1 MISIFLG
8 QANNMQI
15 KMRSNL
21 FSGLNI
27 SQLGLPSLNRKLVV
41 TALSS
46 SLLLLVSCKT
56 EQPNNPAT
64 GTNTG
69 IQIKL
74 LFGSALGDFC
84 QQASVKFNQ
93 QKPKLDNG
101 QEFYIACEIKGSG
114 DVVADVVAQSQQF
127 KAGKLAAG
135 APELPAIISVDGEI
149 YQNQLIFQ
157 TNQIFPGQNYIPA
170 IADSPLIASSPMVF
184 MTSPEVAQGLS
195 KLDAP
200 FKTFVNA
207 KVLKDLS
214 PNAGVIPFTYVHTAP
229 TRSNSGL
236 QSLVAQYAEVSGK
249 RPEQLTAA
257 DVQTYQNQVK
267 QIQSKVT
274 RYGVSTNALAKSMV
288 TNGQFWAAIGS
299 VYESSVITAN
309 SSLQA
314 GQPRYQAVYPKS
326 TFSSNM
332 RAIVPNAPWMDANK
346 KAAAQK
352 VVTYLQS
359 NEAQQILTELGL
371 RPGTPGVALGT
382 KFTADFGVDPQ
393 AKYDSYRP
401 PQPQVVEAMIKSWQ
415 EQAKK
420 PSLVVVVIDTSGSMK
435 GARIAAMQ
443 STLQAYVNSLT
454 SKDTIAMMDFNTVI
468 NPPVVIEGT
477 PEGKAKGLQYVAS
490 LKANGQTRLYDATL
504 AGRNWLQQNLRK
516 DGINAVLVLTDGAD
530 SGSSIQIAQLLAELK
545 KSGFETEQ
553 RISVFTIGYGD
564 EKEFNPKA
572 LQDIAQQNAGY
583 YTKGEPETIARL
595 LADIQVEF

>member
-1 MISIFLG
+1 MQRAIFSTLFVKLNTKLNTRAVISAFL
-8 QANNMQI
+8 
-15 KMRSNL
+15 
-21 FSGLNI
+21 
-27 SQLGLPSLNRKLVV
+27 LPSV
-41 TALSS
+41 
-46 SLLLLVSCKT
+46 LLVSSCSEVNKLT
-56 EQPNNPAT
+56 NQST

-69 IQIKL
+69 IQVKL

-84 QQASVKFNQ
+84 QQAAVKFNQ

-101 QEFYIACEIKGSG
+101 QEFYISCEIKGSG
-114 DVVADVVAQSQQF
+114 DVVADVVGQSQRF

-135 APELPAIISVDGEI
+135 APELPSIISVDGEI

-157 TNQIFPGQNYIPA
+157 IDQIFPGQNYIPA

-195 KLDAP
+195 KLNTP

-207 KVLKDLS
+207 NVLKDIS
-214 PNAGVIPFTYVHTAP
+214 PTAGAIPFTYVHTAP

-249 RPEQLTAA
+249 RPEQLTVA

-274 RYGVSTNALAKSMV
+274 RYGISTNALAKSMV

-309 SSLQA
+309 SNLQA

-332 RAIVPNAPWMDANK
+332 RAIVPNAPWLDANK

-371 RPGTPGVALGT
+371 RPGTPGVTLGA

-401 PQPQVVEAMIKSWQ
+401 PQPQVVDAMIKSWQ

-420 PSLVVVVIDTSGSMK
+420 PSLVMVVIDTSGSMK

-443 STLQAYVNSLT
+443 STLQSYVNSLT
-454 SKDTIAMMDFNTVI
+454 PKDTIAMMDFNTVI
-468 NPPVVIEGT
+468 NPPVLIEGT

-490 LKANGQTRLYDATL
+490 LKASGQTKLYDATL

-516 DGINAVLVLTDGAD
+516 DSINAVLVLTDGAD
-530 SGSSIQIAQLLAELK
+530 SGSTVKIDQLLGELK

>member
-1 MISIFLG
+1 
-8 QANNMQI
+8 MQI
-15 KMRSNL
+15 KSCSRL
-21 FSGLNI
+21 FAGLSI
-27 SQLGLPSLNRKLVV
+27 SKLGLSSLNKKHGAVLC
-41 TALSS
+41 SS
-46 SLLLLVSCKT
+46 VLLLASCGEFNKLT
-56 EQPNNPAT
+56 NQST

-84 QQASVKFNQ
+84 QQAAIKFNQ

-135 APELPAIISVDGEI
+135 APELPALISVDGEI

-157 TNQIFPGQNYIPA
+157 INQIFPGQNYIPA

-207 KVLKDLS
+207 NTLKDLS
-214 PNAGVIPFTYVHTAP
+214 PTAGVIPFTYVHTAP

-236 QSLVAQYAEVSGK
+236 QSIVAQYAEVSGK
-249 RPEQLTAA
+249 RPEQLTVA
-257 DVQTYQNQVK
+257 DVQTYQGQVK

-332 RAIVPNAPWMDANK
+332 RAIVPNAPWMDGNK

-420 PSLVVVVIDTSGSMK
+420 PSLVTVIIDTSGSMK

-454 SKDTIAMMDFNTVI
+454 PKDMIAMMDFNTVI
-468 NPPVVIEGT
+468 NAPVLIEGT

-530 SGSSIQIAQLLAELK
+530 SGSSIQIAQLLTELK

>member
-1 MISIFLG
+1 MQLKIRSHSVAFAFIS
-8 QANNMQI
+8 A
-15 KMRSNL
+15 
-21 FSGLNI
+21 
-27 SQLGLPSLNRKLVV
+27 
-41 TALSS
+41 S
-46 SLLLLVSCKT
+46 SLLFFSCSNFNKP
-56 EQPNNPAT
+56 EN
-64 GTNTG
+64 TNTG
-69 IQIKL
+69 IQVKL

-84 QQASVKFNQ
+84 QQASIKFNQ

-101 QEFYIACEIKGSG
+101 QEFYISCEVKGSG
-114 DVVADVVAQSQQF
+114 DVVADVVAQAQQF
-127 KAGKLAAG
+127 KTGKLVAG
-135 APELPAIISVDGEI
+135 APELPTVISVDGEI

-157 TNQIFPGQNYIPA
+157 INQIYPGQNYIPA
-170 IADSPLIASSPMVF
+170 IADSPLVASSPMVF

-195 KLDAP
+195 KLSTP

-207 KVLKDLS
+207 NVLKDIS
-214 PNAGVIPFTYVHTAP
+214 PTAGVVPFTYVHTAP

-249 RPEQLTAA
+249 RPEQLTVA
-257 DVQTYQNQVK
+257 DIQTYQNQIK

-299 VYESSVITAN
+299 VYESSVIAAN

-332 RAIVPNAPWMDANK
+332 RLIVPNAPWMDANK

-371 RPGTPGVALGT
+371 RPGTPGVALGS

-401 PQPQVVEAMIKSWQ
+401 PQPQVVEAMVKNWQ

-420 PSLVVVVIDTSGSMK
+420 PSLVMVVIDTSGSMK

-443 STLQAYVNSLT
+443 STLQSYVNSLT
-454 SKDTIAMMDFNTVI
+454 PKDTIAMMDFNSII
-468 NPPVVIEGT
+468 NAPVLIEGT
-477 PEGKAKGLQYVAS
+477 PEGKAKGLQYVAA
-490 LKANGQTRLYDATL
+490 LEAAGQTKLYDATL

-516 DGINAVLVLTDGAD
+516 DSINAVLVLTDGAD
-530 SGSSIQIAQLLAELK
+530 SGSNTSIDQLLGELK
-545 KSGFETEQ
+545 KSGFETDQ
-553 RISVFTIGYGD
+553 RISIFTIGYGD
-564 EKEFNPKA
+564 EKEFSPKA

>member
-1 MISIFLG
+1 MQTKTHSKILSRSIALTFVFVFSL
-8 QANNMQI
+8 
-15 KMRSNL
+15 L
-21 FSGLNI
+21 FS
-27 SQLGLPSLNRKLVV
+27 
-41 TALSS
+41 
-46 SLLLLVSCKT
+46 SCKDSN
-56 EQPNNPAT
+56 QSGNQSAN
-64 GTNTG
+64 TNTG
-69 IQIKL
+69 IKVKL

-84 QQASVKFNQ
+84 QQASGKFNQ

-101 QEFYIACEIKGSG
+101 QEFYISCEIKGSG
-114 DVVADVVAQSQQF
+114 DVVSDVLAQTQQF

-135 APELPAIISVDGEI
+135 APELPTVISVDGEI

-157 TNQIFPGQNYIPA
+157 INQIYPGQNYIPA
-170 IADSPLIASSPMVF
+170 IADSPLVASSPMVF
-184 MTSPEVAQGLS
+184 MTTQEVAQGLS
-195 KLDAP
+195 KLDTP
-200 FKTFVNA
+200 FKSFVNA
-207 KVLKDLS
+207 KFLKDIS
-214 PNAGVIPFTYVHTAP
+214 PTASVVPFTYVQTAP

-236 QSLVAQYAEVSGK
+236 QSLVTQYAEVSGK
-249 RPEQLTAA
+249 RPEQLTLA
-257 DVQTYQNQVK
+257 DIQTYQDQIK

-274 RYGVSTNALAKSMV
+274 RYGVSTNSLAKSMV

-299 VYESSVITAN
+299 VYESSVIAAN

-332 RAIVPNAPWMDANK
+332 RLIVPNAPWMDANK
-346 KAAAQK
+346 QEAARK

-371 RPGTPGVALGT
+371 RPGTPGVSLGS

-415 EQAKK
+415 EQSKK
-420 PSLVVVVIDTSGSMK
+420 PSLVTLVIDTSGSMK
-435 GARIAAMQ
+435 GARISAMQ

-454 SKDTIAMMDFNTVI
+454 PKDTIAMMDFNSVI
-468 NPPVVIEGT
+468 NPPILIEGT

-490 LKANGQTRLYDATL
+490 LKAAGATKLYDATL

-516 DGINAVLVLTDGAD
+516 DSINAVLVLTDGAD
-530 SGSSIQIAQLLAELK
+530 SGSTIGIDQLLGELK
-545 KSGFETEQ
+545 KSGFETDQ
-553 RISVFTIGYGD
+553 RITVFTIGYGD
-564 EKEFNPKA
+564 EKEFSPKA

>member
-1 MISIFLG
+1 MQLKIRSHSVTFAFIS
-8 QANNMQI
+8 A
-15 KMRSNL
+15 
-21 FSGLNI
+21 
-27 SQLGLPSLNRKLVV
+27 
-41 TALSS
+41 S
-46 SLLLLVSCKT
+46 SLLFFSCSNFNKP
-56 EQPNNPAT
+56 EN
-64 GTNTG
+64 TNTG
-69 IQIKL
+69 IQVKL

-84 QQASVKFNQ
+84 QQASIKFNQ

-101 QEFYIACEIKGSG
+101 QEFYISCEVKGSG
-114 DVVADVVAQSQQF
+114 DVVADVVAQAQQF
-127 KAGKLAAG
+127 KTGKLVAG
-135 APELPAIISVDGEI
+135 APELPTVISVDGEI

-157 TNQIFPGQNYIPA
+157 VNQIYPGQNYIPA
-170 IADSPLIASSPMVF
+170 IADSPLVASSPMVF

-195 KLDAP
+195 KLNTP

-207 KVLKDLS
+207 NVLKDIS
-214 PNAGVIPFTYVHTAP
+214 PTAGVVPFTYVHTAP

-249 RPEQLTAA
+249 RPEQLTVA
-257 DVQTYQNQVK
+257 DIQTYQNQIK

-299 VYESSVITAN
+299 VYESSVIAAN

-332 RAIVPNAPWMDANK
+332 RLIVPNAPWMDANK

-371 RPGTPGVALGT
+371 RPGTPGVALGS

-401 PQPQVVEAMIKSWQ
+401 PQPQVVEAMVKNWQ
-415 EQAKK
+415 EQAKR
-420 PSLVVVVIDTSGSMK
+420 PSLVMVVIDTSGSMK
-435 GARIAAMQ
+435 GARISAMQ
-443 STLQAYVNSLT
+443 STLQSYVNSLT
-454 SKDTIAMMDFNTVI
+454 PKDTIAMMDFNSII
-468 NPPVVIEGT
+468 NAPVLIEGT

-490 LKANGQTRLYDATL
+490 LKAAGQTKLYDATL

-516 DGINAVLVLTDGAD
+516 DSINAVLVLTDGAD
-530 SGSSIQIAQLLAELK
+530 SGSNTNIDQLLGELK
-545 KSGFETEQ
+545 KSGFETDQ
-553 RISVFTIGYGD
+553 RISIFTIGYGD
-564 EKEFNPKA
+564 EKEFSPKA

>member
-1 MISIFLG
+1 MQLKIRSHSVAFAFIS
-8 QANNMQI
+8 A
-15 KMRSNL
+15 
-21 FSGLNI
+21 
-27 SQLGLPSLNRKLVV
+27 
-41 TALSS
+41 S
-46 SLLLLVSCKT
+46 SLLFFSCSNFNKP
-56 EQPNNPAT
+56 EN
-64 GTNTG
+64 TNTG
-69 IQIKL
+69 IQVKL

-84 QQASVKFNQ
+84 QQASIKFNQ

-101 QEFYIACEIKGSG
+101 QEFYISCEVKGSG
-114 DVVADVVAQSQQF
+114 DVVADVVAQAQQF
-127 KAGKLAAG
+127 KTGKLVAG
-135 APELPAIISVDGEI
+135 APELPTVISVDGEI

-157 TNQIFPGQNYIPA
+157 VNQIYPGQNYIPA
-170 IADSPLIASSPMVF
+170 IADSPLVASSPMVF

-195 KLDAP
+195 KLNTP

-207 KVLKDLS
+207 NVLKDIS
-214 PNAGVIPFTYVHTAP
+214 PTAGVVPFTYVHTAP

-249 RPEQLTAA
+249 RPEQLTVA
-257 DVQTYQNQVK
+257 DIQTYQNQIK

-299 VYESSVITAN
+299 VYESSVIAAN

-332 RAIVPNAPWMDANK
+332 RLIVPNAPWMDVNK

-371 RPGTPGVALGT
+371 RPGTPGVALGS

-401 PQPQVVEAMIKSWQ
+401 PQPQVVEAMVKNWQ

-420 PSLVVVVIDTSGSMK
+420 PSLVMVVIDTSGSMK
-435 GARIAAMQ
+435 GARISAMQ
-443 STLQAYVNSLT
+443 STLQSYVNSLT
-454 SKDTIAMMDFNTVI
+454 PKDTIAMMDFNSII
-468 NPPVVIEGT
+468 NAPVLIEGT

-490 LKANGQTRLYDATL
+490 LKAAGQTKLYDATL

-516 DGINAVLVLTDGAD
+516 DSINAVLVLTDGAD
-530 SGSSIQIAQLLAELK
+530 SGSNTNIDQLLGELK
-545 KSGFETEQ
+545 KSGFETDQ
-553 RISVFTIGYGD
+553 RISIFTIGYGD
-564 EKEFNPKA
+564 EKEFSPKA

>member
-1 MISIFLG
+1 MGST
-8 QANNMQI
+8 
-15 KMRSNL
+15 L
-21 FSGLNI
+21 FSRLNT
-27 SQLGLPSLNRKLVV
+27 STLGVSSLNRKVIAV
-41 TALSS
+41 ALSS
-46 SLLLLVSCKT
+46 SLLLLVSCKN
-56 EQPNNPAT
+56 EQPNNPTT

-84 QQASVKFNQ
+84 QQAAVKFNQ

-135 APELPAIISVDGEI
+135 APELPAVISVDGEI
-149 YQNQLIFQ
+149 YQNQLVFQ
-157 TNQIFPGQNYIPA
+157 INQIFPGQNYIPA

-207 KVLKDLS
+207 NALKDLS
-214 PNAGVIPFTYVHTAP
+214 PTAGAIPFTYVHTAP

-249 RPEQLTAA
+249 RPEQLTVA
-257 DVQTYQNQVK
+257 DVQTYQSQVK

-309 SSLQA
+309 SNLQA

-352 VVTYLQS
+352 IVTYLQS

-401 PQPQVVEAMIKSWQ
+401 PQPQVVDAMIKSWQ

-420 PSLVVVVIDTSGSMK
+420 PSLVTVVIDTSGSMK

-454 SKDTIAMMDFNTVI
+454 PKDTIAMMDFNTVI
-468 NPPVVIEGT
+468 NAPVVIEGT

-490 LKANGQTRLYDATL
+490 LKASGQTKLYDATL

-530 SGSSIQIAQLLAELK
+530 SGSSIQIAQLLTELK

>member
-1 MISIFLG
+1 MQTTILSTLFIKLNTRAVISAFL
-8 QANNMQI
+8 
-15 KMRSNL
+15 
-21 FSGLNI
+21 
-27 SQLGLPSLNRKLVV
+27 LPSVLL
-41 TALSS
+41 LSS
-46 SLLLLVSCKT
+46 CSEFNKLTSQST
-56 EQPNNPAT
+56 D
-64 GTNTG
+64 TNTR
-69 IQIKL
+69 IQVKL

-84 QQASVKFNQ
+84 QQAAVKFNQ

-101 QEFYIACEIKGSG
+101 QEFYISCEIKGSG
-114 DVVADVVAQSQQF
+114 DVVADVVAQSQRF
-127 KAGKLAAG
+127 KAGKLAAD
-135 APELPAIISVDGEI
+135 APELPSIISVDGEI

-157 TNQIFPGQNYIPA
+157 INQIFPGQNYIPA

-195 KLDAP
+195 KLDTP
-200 FKTFVNA
+200 FKTFANA
-207 KVLKDLS
+207 NVLEDIS
-214 PNAGVIPFTYVHTAP
+214 PTAGVIPFTYVQTAP

-249 RPEQLTAA
+249 RPEQLTVA

-299 VYESSVITAN
+299 VYESSVITSN
-309 SSLQA
+309 SNLQA

-332 RAIVPNAPWMDANK
+332 RAIVPNTPWMDANK

-371 RPGTPGVALGT
+371 RPGTPGVALGA

-401 PQPQVVEAMIKSWQ
+401 PQPLVVEAMIKSWR

-420 PSLVVVVIDTSGSMK
+420 PSLVMVVIDTSGSMN
-435 GARIAAMQ
+435 GAKIAAMQ
-443 STLQAYVNSLT
+443 STLQSYVNSLT
-454 SKDTIAMMDFNTVI
+454 PKDTIAMMDFNTVI
-468 NPPVVIEGT
+468 NPPVLIKGT

-490 LKANGQTRLYDATL
+490 LEADGGTKLYDATL

-516 DGINAVLVLTDGAD
+516 DSINAVLVLTDGAD
-530 SGSSIQIAQLLAELK
+530 SGSTIEIDQLLTELK

-564 EKEFNPKA
+564 EQEFNPKA

>member
-1 MISIFLG
+1 MQLKIRSHSVAFAFIS
-8 QANNMQI
+8 A
-15 KMRSNL
+15 
-21 FSGLNI
+21 
-27 SQLGLPSLNRKLVV
+27 
-41 TALSS
+41 S
-46 SLLLLVSCKT
+46 SLLFFSCSNFNKP
-56 EQPNNPAT
+56 EN
-64 GTNTG
+64 TNTG
-69 IQIKL
+69 IQVKL

-84 QQASVKFNQ
+84 QQASIKFNQ

-101 QEFYIACEIKGSG
+101 QEFYISCEVKGSG
-114 DVVADVVAQSQQF
+114 DVVADVMAQAQQF
-127 KAGKLAAG
+127 KTGKLVAG
-135 APELPAIISVDGEI
+135 APELPTVISVDGEI

-157 TNQIFPGQNYIPA
+157 VNQIYSGQNYIPA
-170 IADSPLIASSPMVF
+170 IADSPLVASSPMVF

-195 KLDAP
+195 KLNTP

-207 KVLKDLS
+207 NVLKDIS
-214 PNAGVIPFTYVHTAP
+214 PTAGVVPFTYVHTAP

-249 RPEQLTAA
+249 RPEQLTVA
-257 DVQTYQNQVK
+257 DIQTYQNQIK

-288 TNGQFWAAIGS
+288 ANGQFWAAIGS
-299 VYESSVITAN
+299 VYESSVIAAN

-332 RAIVPNAPWMDANK
+332 RLIVPNAPWMDANK

-371 RPGTPGVALGT
+371 RPGTPGVALGS

-393 AKYDSYRP
+393 AKYDSDRP
-401 PQPQVVEAMIKSWQ
+401 PQPQVVEAMVKNWQ

-420 PSLVVVVIDTSGSMK
+420 PSLVMVVIDTSGSMK
-435 GARIAAMQ
+435 GARISAMQ
-443 STLQAYVNSLT
+443 STLQSYVNSLT
-454 SKDTIAMMDFNTVI
+454 PKDTIAMMDFNSII
-468 NPPVVIEGT
+468 NAPVLIEGT
-477 PEGKAKGLQYVAS
+477 PEGKEKGLQYVAS
-490 LKANGQTRLYDATL
+490 LKAAGQTKLYDATL
-504 AGRNWLQQNLRK
+504 AGRNWLKQNLRK
-516 DGINAVLVLTDGAD
+516 DSINAVLVLTDGAD
-530 SGSSIQIAQLLAELK
+530 SGSNTSIDQLLGELK
-545 KSGFETEQ
+545 KSGFETDQ
-553 RISVFTIGYGD
+553 RISIFTIGYGD
-564 EKEFNPKA
+564 EKEFSPKA

>member
-1 MISIFLG
+1 MQLKIRSHSVAFAFIS
-8 QANNMQI
+8 A
-15 KMRSNL
+15 
-21 FSGLNI
+21 
-27 SQLGLPSLNRKLVV
+27 
-41 TALSS
+41 S
-46 SLLLLVSCKT
+46 SLLFFSCSNFNKP
-56 EQPNNPAT
+56 EN
-64 GTNTG
+64 TNTG
-69 IQIKL
+69 IQVKL

-84 QQASVKFNQ
+84 QQASIKFNQ

-101 QEFYIACEIKGSG
+101 QEFYVSCEVKGSG
-114 DVVADVVAQSQQF
+114 DVVADVVAQAQQF
-127 KAGKLAAG
+127 KTGKLVAG
-135 APELPAIISVDGEI
+135 APELPTVISVDGEI

-157 TNQIFPGQNYIPA
+157 INQIYPGQNYIPA
-170 IADSPLIASSPMVF
+170 IADSPLVASSPMVF

-195 KLDAP
+195 KLNTP

-207 KVLKDLS
+207 NVLKDIS
-214 PNAGVIPFTYVHTAP
+214 PTAGVVPFTYVHTAP

-249 RPEQLTAA
+249 RPEQLTVA
-257 DVQTYQNQVK
+257 DIQTYQNQIK

-299 VYESSVITAN
+299 VYESSVIAAN

-332 RAIVPNAPWMDANK
+332 RLIVPNAPWMDANK

-371 RPGTPGVALGT
+371 RPGTPGVALGS

-401 PQPQVVEAMIKSWQ
+401 PQPQVVEAMVKNWQ

-420 PSLVVVVIDTSGSMK
+420 PSLVMVVIDTSGSMK

-443 STLQAYVNSLT
+443 STLQSYVNSLT
-454 SKDTIAMMDFNTVI
+454 PKDTIAMMDFNSII
-468 NPPVVIEGT
+468 NAPVLIEGT
-477 PEGKAKGLQYVAS
+477 PEGKAKGLQYVAA
-490 LKANGQTRLYDATL
+490 LEAAGQTKLYDATL

-516 DGINAVLVLTDGAD
+516 DSINAVLVLTDGAD
-530 SGSSIQIAQLLAELK
+530 SGSNTNIDQLLGELK
-545 KSGFETEQ
+545 KSGFETDQ
-553 RISVFTIGYGD
+553 RISIFTIGYGD
-564 EKEFNPKA
+564 EKEFSPKA

>member
-1 MISIFLG
+1 MQLKIRSHSVAFAFIS
-8 QANNMQI
+8 A
-15 KMRSNL
+15 
-21 FSGLNI
+21 
-27 SQLGLPSLNRKLVV
+27 
-41 TALSS
+41 S
-46 SLLLLVSCKT
+46 SLLFFSCSNFNKP
-56 EQPNNPAT
+56 EN
-64 GTNTG
+64 TNTG
-69 IQIKL
+69 IQVKL

-84 QQASVKFNQ
+84 QQASIKFNQ

-101 QEFYIACEIKGSG
+101 QEFCISCEVKGSG
-114 DVVADVVAQSQQF
+114 DVVADVVAQAQQF
-127 KAGKLAAG
+127 KTGKLVAG
-135 APELPAIISVDGEI
+135 APELPTVISVDGEI

-157 TNQIFPGQNYIPA
+157 INQIYPGQNYIPT
-170 IADSPLIASSPMVF
+170 IADSPLVASSPMVF

-195 KLDAP
+195 KLNTP

-207 KVLKDLS
+207 NVLKDIS
-214 PNAGVIPFTYVHTAP
+214 PTAGVVPFTYVHTAP

-249 RPEQLTAA
+249 RPEQLTVA
-257 DVQTYQNQVK
+257 DIQTYQNQIK

-299 VYESSVITAN
+299 VYESSVIAAN

-332 RAIVPNAPWMDANK
+332 RLIVPNAPWMDANK

-371 RPGTPGVALGT
+371 RPGTPGVALGS

-393 AKYDSYRP
+393 ARYDSYRP
-401 PQPQVVEAMIKSWQ
+401 PQPQVVEAMVKNWQ

-420 PSLVVVVIDTSGSMK
+420 PSLVMVVIDTSGSMK
-435 GARIAAMQ
+435 GARISAMQ
-443 STLQAYVNSLT
+443 STLQSYVNSLT
-454 SKDTIAMMDFNTVI
+454 PKDTIAMMDFNSII
-468 NPPVVIEGT
+468 NAPVLIEGT

-490 LKANGQTRLYDATL
+490 LKAAGQTKLYDATL

-516 DGINAVLVLTDGAD
+516 DSINAVLVLTDGAD
-530 SGSSIQIAQLLAELK
+530 SGSNTNIDQLLGELK
-545 KSGFETEQ
+545 KSGFETDQ
-553 RISVFTIGYGD
+553 RISIFTIGYGD
-564 EKEFNPKA
+564 EKEFSPKA

>member
-1 MISIFLG
+1 MQLKIRSHSVAFAFIS
-8 QANNMQI
+8 A
-15 KMRSNL
+15 
-21 FSGLNI
+21 
-27 SQLGLPSLNRKLVV
+27 
-41 TALSS
+41 S
-46 SLLLLVSCKT
+46 SLLFFSCSNFNKP
-56 EQPNNPAT
+56 EN
-64 GTNTG
+64 TNTG
-69 IQIKL
+69 IQVKL

-84 QQASVKFNQ
+84 QQASIKFNQ

-101 QEFYIACEIKGSG
+101 QEFYISCEVKGSG
-114 DVVADVVAQSQQF
+114 DVVADVMAQAQQF
-127 KAGKLAAG
+127 KTGKLVAG
-135 APELPAIISVDGEI
+135 APELPTVISVDGEI

-157 TNQIFPGQNYIPA
+157 INQIYPGQNYIPA
-170 IADSPLIASSPMVF
+170 IADSPLVASSPMVF

-195 KLDAP
+195 KLNTP

-207 KVLKDLS
+207 NVLKDIS
-214 PNAGVIPFTYVHTAP
+214 PTAGVVPFTYVHTAP

-249 RPEQLTAA
+249 RPEQLTVA
-257 DVQTYQNQVK
+257 DIQTYQNQIK

-299 VYESSVITAN
+299 VYESSVIAVN

-314 GQPRYQAVYPKS
+314 GQSRYQAVYPKS

-332 RAIVPNAPWMDANK
+332 RLIIPNAPWMDANK

-371 RPGTPGVALGT
+371 RPGTPGVALGS

-401 PQPQVVEAMIKSWQ
+401 PQPQVVEAMVKNWQ

-420 PSLVVVVIDTSGSMK
+420 PSLVMVVIDTSGSMK
-435 GARIAAMQ
+435 GARISAMQ
-443 STLQAYVNSLT
+443 STLQSYVNSLT
-454 SKDTIAMMDFNTVI
+454 PKDTIAMMDFNSII
-468 NPPVVIEGT
+468 NAPVLIEGT

-490 LKANGQTRLYDATL
+490 LKAAGQTKLYDATL

-516 DGINAVLVLTDGAD
+516 DSINAVLVLTDGAD
-530 SGSSIQIAQLLAELK
+530 SGSNTNIDQLLGELK
-545 KSGFETEQ
+545 KSGFETDQ
-553 RISVFTIGYGD
+553 RISIFTIGYGD
-564 EKEFNPKA
+564 EKEFSPKA

>member
-1 MISIFLG
+1 MQLKIRSHSVAFAFIS
-8 QANNMQI
+8 A
-15 KMRSNL
+15 
-21 FSGLNI
+21 
-27 SQLGLPSLNRKLVV
+27 
-41 TALSS
+41 S
-46 SLLLLVSCKT
+46 SLLFFSCSNFNKP
-56 EQPNNPAT
+56 EN
-64 GTNTG
+64 TNTG
-69 IQIKL
+69 IQVKL

-84 QQASVKFNQ
+84 QQASIKFNQ

-101 QEFYIACEIKGSG
+101 QEFCISCEVKGSG
-114 DVVADVVAQSQQF
+114 DVVADVVAQAQQF
-127 KAGKLAAG
+127 KTGKLVAG
-135 APELPAIISVDGEI
+135 APELPTVISVDGEI

-157 TNQIFPGQNYIPA
+157 INQIYPGQNYIPT
-170 IADSPLIASSPMVF
+170 IADSPLVASSPMVF

-195 KLDAP
+195 KLNTP

-207 KVLKDLS
+207 NVLKDIS
-214 PNAGVIPFTYVHTAP
+214 PTAGVVPFTYVHTAP

-249 RPEQLTAA
+249 RPEQFTVA
-257 DVQTYQNQVK
+257 DIQTYQNQIK

-299 VYESSVITAN
+299 VYESSVIAAN

-332 RAIVPNAPWMDANK
+332 RLIVPNAPWMDANK

-371 RPGTPGVALGT
+371 RPGTPGVALGS

-393 AKYDSYRP
+393 ARYDSYRP
-401 PQPQVVEAMIKSWQ
+401 PQPQVVEAMVKNWQ

-420 PSLVVVVIDTSGSMK
+420 PSLVMVVIDTSGSMK
-435 GARIAAMQ
+435 GARISAMQ
-443 STLQAYVNSLT
+443 STLQSYVNSLT
-454 SKDTIAMMDFNTVI
+454 PKDTIAMMDFNSII
-468 NPPVVIEGT
+468 NAPVLIEGT
-477 PEGKAKGLQYVAS
+477 PEGKAKGLQYVAL
-490 LKANGQTRLYDATL
+490 LKAAGQTKLYDATL

-516 DGINAVLVLTDGAD
+516 DSINAVLVLTDGAD
-530 SGSSIQIAQLLAELK
+530 SGSNTNIDQLLGELK
-545 KSGFETEQ
+545 KSGFETDQ
-553 RISVFTIGYGD
+553 RISIFTIGYGD
-564 EKEFNPKA
+564 EKEFSPKA

-595 LADIQVEF
+595 LADI

>member
-1 MISIFLG
+1 MQTKTHSKILSRSIALTFVFVFSL
-8 QANNMQI
+8 
-15 KMRSNL
+15 L
-21 FSGLNI
+21 FS
-27 SQLGLPSLNRKLVV
+27 
-41 TALSS
+41 
-46 SLLLLVSCKT
+46 SCKDSN
-56 EQPNNPAT
+56 QSGNQSAN
-64 GTNTG
+64 TNTG
-69 IQIKL
+69 IKVKL

-84 QQASVKFNQ
+84 QQASGKFNQ

-101 QEFYIACEIKGSG
+101 QEFYISCEIKGSG
-114 DVVADVVAQSQQF
+114 DVVSDVLAQTQQF

-135 APELPAIISVDGEI
+135 APELPTVISVDGEI

-157 TNQIFPGQNYIPA
+157 INQIYPGQNYIPA
-170 IADSPLIASSPMVF
+170 IADSPLVASSPMVF
-184 MTSPEVAQGLS
+184 MTTQEVAQGLS
-195 KLDAP
+195 KLDTP
-200 FKTFVNA
+200 FKSFVNA
-207 KVLKDLS
+207 KFLKDIS
-214 PNAGVIPFTYVHTAP
+214 PTASVVPFTYVQTAP

-236 QSLVAQYAEVSGK
+236 QSLVTQYAEVSGK
-249 RPEQLTAA
+249 RPEQLTLA
-257 DVQTYQNQVK
+257 DIQTYQDQIK

-274 RYGVSTNALAKSMV
+274 RYGVSTNSLAKSMV

-299 VYESSVITAN
+299 VYESSVIAAN

-332 RAIVPNAPWMDANK
+332 RLIVPNAPWMDANK
-346 KAAAQK
+346 QEAARK

-371 RPGTPGVALGT
+371 RPGTPGVSLGS

-415 EQAKK
+415 EQSKK
-420 PSLVVVVIDTSGSMK
+420 PSLVTLVIDTSGSMK
-435 GARIAAMQ
+435 GARISAMQ

-454 SKDTIAMMDFNTVI
+454 PKDTIAMMDFNSVI
-468 NPPVVIEGT
+468 NPPILIEGT

-490 LKANGQTRLYDATL
+490 LKAAGATKLYDATL

-516 DGINAVLVLTDGAD
+516 DSINAVLVLTDGAD
-530 SGSSIQIAQLLAELK
+530 SGSTIRIDQLLGELK
-545 KSGFETEQ
+545 KSGFETDQ
-553 RISVFTIGYGD
+553 RITVFTIGYGN
-564 EKEFNPKA
+564 EKEFSPKA
-572 LQDIAQQNAGY
+572 LRNIAEQNAGY

>member
-1 MISIFLG
+1 MQLKIRSHSVAFAFIS
-8 QANNMQI
+8 A
-15 KMRSNL
+15 
-21 FSGLNI
+21 
-27 SQLGLPSLNRKLVV
+27 
-41 TALSS
+41 S
-46 SLLLLVSCKT
+46 SLLFFSCSNFNKP
-56 EQPNNPAT
+56 EN
-64 GTNTG
+64 TNTG
-69 IQIKL
+69 IQVKL

-84 QQASVKFNQ
+84 QQASIKFNQ

-101 QEFYIACEIKGSG
+101 QEFYISCEVKGSG
-114 DVVADVVAQSQQF
+114 DVVADVVAQAQQF
-127 KAGKLAAG
+127 KTGKLVAG
-135 APELPAIISVDGEI
+135 APELPTVISVDGEI

-157 TNQIFPGQNYIPA
+157 INQIYPGQNYIPA
-170 IADSPLIASSPMVF
+170 IADSPLVASSPMVF

-195 KLDAP
+195 KLNTP

-207 KVLKDLS
+207 NVLKDIS
-214 PNAGVIPFTYVHTAP
+214 PTAGVVPFTYVHTAP

-249 RPEQLTAA
+249 RPEQLTVA
-257 DVQTYQNQVK
+257 DIQTYQNQIK

-299 VYESSVITAN
+299 VYESSVIAAN

-314 GQPRYQAVYPKS
+314 GQSRYQAVYPKS

-332 RAIVPNAPWMDANK
+332 RLIVPNAPWMDANK

-359 NEAQQILTELGL
+359 NECQQILTELGL
-371 RPGTPGVALGT
+371 RPGTPGVALGS

-401 PQPQVVEAMIKSWQ
+401 PQPQVVEAMVKNWQ

-420 PSLVVVVIDTSGSMK
+420 PSLVMVVIDTSGSMK
-435 GARIAAMQ
+435 GARISAMQ
-443 STLQAYVNSLT
+443 STLQSYVNSLT
-454 SKDTIAMMDFNTVI
+454 PKDTIAMMDFNSII
-468 NPPVVIEGT
+468 NAPVLIEGT

-490 LKANGQTRLYDATL
+490 LKAAGQTKLYDATL

-516 DGINAVLVLTDGAD
+516 DSINAVLVLTDGAD
-530 SGSSIQIAQLLAELK
+530 SGSNTSIDQLLGELK
-545 KSGFETEQ
+545 KSGFETDQ
-553 RISVFTIGYGD
+553 RISIFTIGYGD
-564 EKEFNPKA
+564 EKEFSPKA
-572 LQDIAQQNAGY
+572 LQNIAQQNAGY

>member
-1 MISIFLG
+1 MQKNFFSSRKQKMQLKIRSYSVAFAFIS
-8 QANNMQI
+8 A
-15 KMRSNL
+15 
-21 FSGLNI
+21 
-27 SQLGLPSLNRKLVV
+27 
-41 TALSS
+41 S
-46 SLLLLVSCKT
+46 SLLFFSCSNFNKP
-56 EQPNNPAT
+56 EN
-64 GTNTG
+64 TNAG

-84 QQASVKFNQ
+84 QQASIKFNQ

-101 QEFYIACEIKGSG
+101 QEFYISCEVKGSG
-114 DVVADVVAQSQQF
+114 DVVTDVVAQAQQF
-127 KAGKLAAG
+127 KTGKLVAG
-135 APELPAIISVDGEI
+135 APELPTVISVDGEI

-157 TNQIFPGQNYIPA
+157 INQIYPGQNYIPA
-170 IADSPLIASSPMVF
+170 IADSPLVASSPMVF

-195 KLDAP
+195 KLNTP

-207 KVLKDLS
+207 NVLKDIS
-214 PNAGVIPFTYVHTAP
+214 PSAGVVPFTYVHTAP

-249 RPEQLTAA
+249 RPEQLTVA
-257 DVQTYQNQVK
+257 DIQTYQNQIK

-299 VYESSVITAN
+299 VYESSVIAAN

-332 RAIVPNAPWMDANK
+332 RLIVPNAPWMDANK

-371 RPGTPGVALGT
+371 RPGTPGVALGS

-401 PQPQVVEAMIKSWQ
+401 PQPQVVEAMVKNWQ

-420 PSLVVVVIDTSGSMK
+420 PSLVMVVIDTSGSMK
-435 GARIAAMQ
+435 GARISAMQ
-443 STLQAYVNSLT
+443 STLQSYVNSLT
-454 SKDTIAMMDFNTVI
+454 PKDTIAMMDFNSQI
-468 NPPVVIEGT
+468 NPPVLIEGT

-490 LKANGQTRLYDATL
+490 LKAAGQTKLYDATL

-516 DGINAVLVLTDGAD
+516 DSINAVLVLTDGAD
-530 SGSSIQIAQLLAELK
+530 SGSNTNIDQLLGELK
-545 KSGFETEQ
+545 KSGFETDQ
-553 RISVFTIGYGD
+553 RISIFTIGYGD
-564 EKEFNPKA
+564 EQEFSPKA

>member
-1 MISIFLG
+1 
-8 QANNMQI
+8 
-15 KMRSNL
+15 
-21 FSGLNI
+21 
-27 SQLGLPSLNRKLVV
+27 
-41 TALSS
+41 
-46 SLLLLVSCKT
+46 
-56 EQPNNPAT
+56 
-64 GTNTG
+64 
-69 IQIKL
+69 
-74 LFGSALGDFC
+74 
-84 QQASVKFNQ
+84 
-93 QKPKLDNG
+93 
-101 QEFYIACEIKGSG
+101 
-114 DVVADVVAQSQQF
+114 
-127 KAGKLAAG
+127 
-135 APELPAIISVDGEI
+135 
-149 YQNQLIFQ
+149 
-157 TNQIFPGQNYIPA
+157 
-170 IADSPLIASSPMVF
+170 MVF

-195 KLDAP
+195 KLDTP
-200 FKTFVNA
+200 FKTFVNVN
-207 KVLKDLS
+207 VLKDLS
-214 PNAGVIPFTYVHTAP
+214 PTAGAIPFTYVHTAP

-249 RPEQLTAA
+249 RPEQLTVA

-274 RYGVSTNALAKSMV
+274 RYGISTNALAKAMV

-309 SSLQA
+309 SNLQA

-332 RAIVPNAPWMDANK
+332 RAIVPNAPWMDGNK

-371 RPGTPGVALGT
+371 RPGTPGVPLGA

-420 PSLVVVVIDTSGSMK
+420 PSLVMVVIDTSGSMK

-443 STLQAYVNSLT
+443 STLQSYVNSLT
-454 SKDTIAMMDFNTVI
+454 PKDTIAMMDFNTVI
-468 NPPVVIEGT
+468 NPPVLIEGT

-490 LKANGQTRLYDATL
+490 LKANGQTKLYDATL

-516 DGINAVLVLTDGAD
+516 DSINAVLVLTDGAD
-530 SGSSIQIAQLLAELK
+530 SGSNIKIDQLLGELK

-564 EKEFNPKA
+564 EKEFNPSA
-572 LQDIAQQNAGY
+572 LQAIAQQNAGY

>member
-1 MISIFLG
+1 
-8 QANNMQI
+8 
-15 KMRSNL
+15 
-21 FSGLNI
+21 
-27 SQLGLPSLNRKLVV
+27 
-41 TALSS
+41 
-46 SLLLLVSCKT
+46 
-56 EQPNNPAT
+56 
-64 GTNTG
+64 
-69 IQIKL
+69 
-74 LFGSALGDFC
+74 
-84 QQASVKFNQ
+84 
-93 QKPKLDNG
+93 
-101 QEFYIACEIKGSG
+101 
-114 DVVADVVAQSQQF
+114 
-127 KAGKLAAG
+127 
-135 APELPAIISVDGEI
+135 
-149 YQNQLIFQ
+149 
-157 TNQIFPGQNYIPA
+157 
-170 IADSPLIASSPMVF
+170 
-184 MTSPEVAQGLS
+184 
-195 KLDAP
+195 
-200 FKTFVNA
+200 
-207 KVLKDLS
+207 
-214 PNAGVIPFTYVHTAP
+214 
-229 TRSNSGL
+229 
-236 QSLVAQYAEVSGK
+236 
-249 RPEQLTAA
+249 
-257 DVQTYQNQVK
+257 
-267 QIQSKVT
+267 
-274 RYGVSTNALAKSMV
+274 MV

-332 RAIVPNAPWMDANK
+332 RAIVPSAPWMDGNK

-454 SKDTIAMMDFNTVI
+454 TKDTIAMMDFNTVI
-468 NPPVVIEGT
+468 NPPVLIEGT

-490 LKANGQTRLYDATL
+490 LKASGQTRLYDATL

-530 SGSSIQIAQLLAELK
+530 SGSSIQIAQLHAELK

>member
-1 MISIFLG
+1 M
-8 QANNMQI
+8 
-15 KMRSNL
+15 
-21 FSGLNI
+21 
-27 SQLGLPSLNRKLVV
+27 
-41 TALSS
+41 
-46 SLLLLVSCKT
+46 
-56 EQPNNPAT
+56 
-64 GTNTG
+64 
-69 IQIKL
+69 
-74 LFGSALGDFC
+74 
-84 QQASVKFNQ
+84 
-93 QKPKLDNG
+93 
-101 QEFYIACEIKGSG
+101 
-114 DVVADVVAQSQQF
+114 
-127 KAGKLAAG
+127 
-135 APELPAIISVDGEI
+135 DG
-149 YQNQLIFQ
+149 
-157 TNQIFPGQNYIPA
+157 
-170 IADSPLIASSPMVF
+170 
-184 MTSPEVAQGLS
+184 
-195 KLDAP
+195 
-200 FKTFVNA
+200 
-207 KVLKDLS
+207 
-214 PNAGVIPFTYVHTAP
+214 
-229 TRSNSGL
+229 
-236 QSLVAQYAEVSGK
+236 
-249 RPEQLTAA
+249 
-257 DVQTYQNQVK
+257 
-267 QIQSKVT
+267 
-274 RYGVSTNALAKSMV
+274 
-288 TNGQFWAAIGS
+288 
-299 VYESSVITAN
+299 
-309 SSLQA
+309 
-314 GQPRYQAVYPKS
+314 
-326 TFSSNM
+326 
-332 RAIVPNAPWMDANK
+332 NK

-454 SKDTIAMMDFNTVI
+454 TKDTIAMMDFNTVI
-468 NPPVVIEGT
+468 NPPVLIEGT

-490 LKANGQTRLYDATL
+490 LKASGQTRLYDATL

-530 SGSSIQIAQLLAELK
+530 SGSSIQIAQLHAELK

>member
-1 MISIFLG
+1 MQLKIRSHSLAFAFIS
-8 QANNMQI
+8 A
-15 KMRSNL
+15 
-21 FSGLNI
+21 
-27 SQLGLPSLNRKLVV
+27 
-41 TALSS
+41 S
-46 SLLLLVSCKT
+46 SLLFFSCSNFNKP
-56 EQPNNPAT
+56 EN
-64 GTNTG
+64 TNTG
-69 IQIKL
+69 IQVKL

-84 QQASVKFNQ
+84 QQASIKFNQ

-101 QEFYIACEIKGSG
+101 QEFYVSCEVKGSG
-114 DVVADVVAQSQQF
+114 DVVADVVAQAQQF
-127 KAGKLAAG
+127 KTGKLVAG
-135 APELPAIISVDGEI
+135 APELPTVISVDGEI

-157 TNQIFPGQNYIPA
+157 INQIYPGQNYIPA
-170 IADSPLIASSPMVF
+170 IADSPLVASSPMVF

-195 KLDAP
+195 KLSTP

-207 KVLKDLS
+207 NVLKDIS
-214 PNAGVIPFTYVHTAP
+214 PTAGVVPFTYVHTAP

-249 RPEQLTAA
+249 RPEQLTVA
-257 DVQTYQNQVK
+257 DIQTYQNQIK

-299 VYESSVITAN
+299 VYESSVIAAN

-332 RAIVPNAPWMDANK
+332 RLIVPNAPWMDANK

-371 RPGTPGVALGT
+371 RPGTPGVALGS

-401 PQPQVVEAMIKSWQ
+401 PQPQVVEAMVKNWQ

-420 PSLVVVVIDTSGSMK
+420 PSLVMVVIDTSGSMK

-443 STLQAYVNSLT
+443 STLQSYVSSLT
-454 SKDTIAMMDFNTVI
+454 PKDTIAMMDFNSII
-468 NPPVVIEGT
+468 NAPVLIEGT
-477 PEGKAKGLQYVAS
+477 PEGKAKGLQYVAA
-490 LKANGQTRLYDATL
+490 LEAAGQTKLYDATL

-516 DGINAVLVLTDGAD
+516 DSINAVLVLTDGAD
-530 SGSSIQIAQLLAELK
+530 SGSNTNIDQLLGELK
-545 KSGFETEQ
+545 KSGFETDQ
-553 RISVFTIGYGD
+553 RISIFTIGYGD
-564 EKEFNPKA
+564 EKEFSPKA

>member
-1 MISIFLG
+1 MQTKIFSKSVSKSVGFAFIS
-8 QANNMQI
+8 A
-15 KMRSNL
+15 
-21 FSGLNI
+21 
-27 SQLGLPSLNRKLVV
+27 
-41 TALSS
+41 T
-46 SLLLLVSCKT
+46 SLLFFSC
-56 EQPNNPAT
+56 
-64 GTNTG
+64 GDTNKSGDTSANKG

-84 QQASVKFNQ
+84 RQSAVKFNQ
-93 QKPKLDNG
+93 QNPKLDNG
-101 QEFYIACEIKGSG
+101 QEFYISCEIKGSG
-114 DVVADVVAQSQQF
+114 DVVADVVSQAQQF

-135 APELPAIISVDGEI
+135 APAVISVDGEI

-157 TNQIFPGQNYIPA
+157 VNQIYPGHNYIPA
-170 IADSPLIASSPMVF
+170 IADSPLVASSPMVF
-184 MTSPEVAQGLS
+184 MTTPEVAQGLS
-195 KLDAP
+195 KLDTP
-200 FKTFVNA
+200 FKTFVN
-207 KVLKDLS
+207 VNTLKDIS
-214 PNAGVIPFTYVHTAP
+214 PTAGVVPFTYVHTAP

-249 RPEQLTAA
+249 RPEQLTVA

-274 RYGVSTNALAKSMV
+274 RYGISTNALAKSMV

-299 VYESSVITAN
+299 VYESSVIAAN

-332 RAIVPNAPWMDANK
+332 RLIVPNAPWMDVNK

-352 VVTYLQS
+352 VVTYLQA

-371 RPGTPGVALGT
+371 RPGTPNVPLGA
-382 KFTADFGVDPQ
+382 KFTADFGVDTQ

-401 PQPQVVEAMIKSWQ
+401 PQPQVVEAMIKNWQ

-420 PSLVVVVIDTSGSMK
+420 PSLVMVVIDTSGSMT

-443 STLQAYVNSLT
+443 STLQAYVNSL
-454 SKDTIAMMDFNTVI
+454 SPKDTIAMMNFNSVI
-468 NPPVVIEGT
+468 NPPVLVEGT

-490 LKANGQTRLYDATL
+490 LKAAGATKLYDATL

-516 DGINAVLVLTDGAD
+516 DSINAVLVLTDGAD
-530 SGSSIQIAQLLAELK
+530 SGSAINIGQLLAELK

>member
-1 MISIFLG
+1 MQLKIRSHSVAFAFIS
-8 QANNMQI
+8 A
-15 KMRSNL
+15 
-21 FSGLNI
+21 
-27 SQLGLPSLNRKLVV
+27 
-41 TALSS
+41 S
-46 SLLLLVSCKT
+46 SLLFFSCSNFNKP
-56 EQPNNPAT
+56 EN
-64 GTNTG
+64 TNTG
-69 IQIKL
+69 IQVKL

-84 QQASVKFNQ
+84 QQASIKFNQ

-101 QEFYIACEIKGSG
+101 QEFYISCEVKGSG
-114 DVVADVVAQSQQF
+114 DVVADVMAQAQQF
-127 KAGKLAAG
+127 KTGKLVAG
-135 APELPAIISVDGEI
+135 APELPTVISVDGEI

-157 TNQIFPGQNYIPA
+157 VNQIYPGQNYIPA
-170 IADSPLIASSPMVF
+170 IADSPLVASSPMVF

-195 KLDAP
+195 KLNTP

-207 KVLKDLS
+207 NVLKDIS
-214 PNAGVIPFTYVHTAP
+214 PTAGVVPFTYVHTAP

-249 RPEQLTAA
+249 RPEQLTVA
-257 DVQTYQNQVK
+257 DIQTYQNQIK

-288 TNGQFWAAIGS
+288 ANGQFWAAIGS
-299 VYESSVITAN
+299 VYESSVIAAN

-332 RAIVPNAPWMDANK
+332 RLIVPNAPWMDANK

-371 RPGTPGVALGT
+371 RPGTPGVALGS

-401 PQPQVVEAMIKSWQ
+401 PQPQVVEAMVKNWQ

-420 PSLVVVVIDTSGSMK
+420 PSLVMVVIDTSGSMK
-435 GARIAAMQ
+435 GARISAMQ
-443 STLQAYVNSLT
+443 STLQSYVNSLT
-454 SKDTIAMMDFNTVI
+454 PKDTIAMMDFNSII
-468 NPPVVIEGT
+468 NAPVLIEGT

-490 LKANGQTRLYDATL
+490 LKAAGQTKLYDATL
-504 AGRNWLQQNLRK
+504 AGRNWLQQNLKK
-516 DGINAVLVLTDGAD
+516 DSTNAVLVLTDGAD
-530 SGSSIQIAQLLAELK
+530 SGSNTSIDQLLGELK
-545 KSGFETEQ
+545 KSGFETDQ
-553 RISVFTIGYGD
+553 RISIFTIGYGD
-564 EKEFNPKA
+564 EKEFSPKA

>member
-1 MISIFLG
+1 MQLKIRSHSVAFAFIS
-8 QANNMQI
+8 A
-15 KMRSNL
+15 
-21 FSGLNI
+21 
-27 SQLGLPSLNRKLVV
+27 
-41 TALSS
+41 S
-46 SLLLLVSCKT
+46 SLLFFSCSNFNKP
-56 EQPNNPAT
+56 EN
-64 GTNTG
+64 TNTG
-69 IQIKL
+69 IQVKL

-84 QQASVKFNQ
+84 QQASIKFNQ

-101 QEFYIACEIKGSG
+101 QEFYVSCEVKGSG
-114 DVVADVVAQSQQF
+114 DVVADVVAQAQQF
-127 KAGKLAAG
+127 KTGKLVAG
-135 APELPAIISVDGEI
+135 APELPTVISVDGEI

-157 TNQIFPGQNYIPA
+157 INQIYPGQNYIPA
-170 IADSPLIASSPMVF
+170 IADSPLVASSPMVF

-195 KLDAP
+195 KLSTP

-207 KVLKDLS
+207 NVLKDIS
-214 PNAGVIPFTYVHTAP
+214 PTAGVVPFTYVHTAP

-249 RPEQLTAA
+249 RPEQLTVA
-257 DVQTYQNQVK
+257 DIQTYQNQIK

-299 VYESSVITAN
+299 VYESSVIAAN

-332 RAIVPNAPWMDANK
+332 RLIVPNAPWMDANK

-371 RPGTPGVALGT
+371 RPGTPGVALGS

-401 PQPQVVEAMIKSWQ
+401 PQPQVVEAMVKNWQ

-420 PSLVVVVIDTSGSMK
+420 PSLVMVVIDTSGSMK

-443 STLQAYVNSLT
+443 STLQSYVNSLT
-454 SKDTIAMMDFNTVI
+454 PKDTIAMMDFNSII
-468 NPPVVIEGT
+468 NAPVLIEGT
-477 PEGKAKGLQYVAS
+477 PEGKAKGLQYVAA
-490 LKANGQTRLYDATL
+490 LEAAGQTKLYDATL

-516 DGINAVLVLTDGAD
+516 DSINAVLVLTDGAD
-530 SGSSIQIAQLLAELK
+530 SGSNTNIDQLLGELK
-545 KSGFETEQ
+545 KSGFETDQ
-553 RISVFTIGYGD
+553 RISIFTIGYGD
-564 EKEFNPKA
+564 EKEFSPKA

>member
-1 MISIFLG
+1 MKTAILSTLFVKLNTRAVISAFLLP
-8 QANNMQI
+8 
-15 KMRSNL
+15 SVLL
-21 FSGLNI
+21 FSSCSEVN
-27 SQLGLPSLNRKLVV
+27 KL
-41 TALSS
+41 TNQS
-46 SLLLLVSCKT
+46 
-56 EQPNNPAT
+56 T

-69 IQIKL
+69 IQVKL

-84 QQASVKFNQ
+84 QQAAVKFNQ

-101 QEFYIACEIKGSG
+101 QEFYISCEIKGSG
-114 DVVADVVAQSQQF
+114 DVVADVVGQSQRF

-135 APELPAIISVDGEI
+135 APELPSIISVDGEI
-149 YQNQLIFQ
+149 YHNQLIFQ
-157 TNQIFPGQNYIPA
+157 IDQIFPGQNYIPA
-170 IADSPLIASSPMVF
+170 IADSPLITSSPMVF

-195 KLDAP
+195 KLDTP

-207 KVLKDLS
+207 NVLKDIS
-214 PNAGVIPFTYVHTAP
+214 PTAGAIPFTYVHTAP

-249 RPEQLTAA
+249 RPEQITVA
-257 DVQTYQNQVK
+257 DVQTHQNQVK

-274 RYGVSTNALAKSMV
+274 RYGISTNALAKSMV

-309 SSLQA
+309 SNLQA

-332 RAIVPNAPWMDANK
+332 RAIVPNAPWLDANK

-371 RPGTPGVALGT
+371 RPGSPGVPLGA

-401 PQPQVVEAMIKSWQ
+401 PQPQVVDAMIKSWQ

-420 PSLVVVVIDTSGSMK
+420 PSFVMVVIDTSGSMK

-443 STLQAYVNSLT
+443 STLQSYVNSLT
-454 SKDTIAMMDFNTVI
+454 QKDTIAMMDFNTVI
-468 NPPVVIEGT
+468 NPPVLIEGT

-490 LKANGQTRLYDATL
+490 LKAAGQTKLYDATL

-516 DGINAVLVLTDGAD
+516 DSINAVLVLTDGAD
-530 SGSSIQIAQLLAELK
+530 SGSTIKIDQLLGELK

-564 EKEFNPKA
+564 EQEFNPKA
-572 LQDIAQQNAGY
+572 LQDIAQQNTGY

>member
-1 MISIFLG
+1 MQLKIRSHSVAFAFIS
-8 QANNMQI
+8 A
-15 KMRSNL
+15 
-21 FSGLNI
+21 
-27 SQLGLPSLNRKLVV
+27 
-41 TALSS
+41 S
-46 SLLLLVSCKT
+46 SLLFFSCSNFNKP
-56 EQPNNPAT
+56 EN
-64 GTNTG
+64 TNTG
-69 IQIKL
+69 IQVKL

-84 QQASVKFNQ
+84 QQASIKFNQ

-101 QEFYIACEIKGSG
+101 QEFYISCEVKGSG
-114 DVVADVVAQSQQF
+114 DVVADVVAQAQQF
-127 KAGKLAAG
+127 KTGKLVAG
-135 APELPAIISVDGEI
+135 APELPTVISVDGEI

-157 TNQIFPGQNYIPA
+157 VNQIYPGQNYIPA
-170 IADSPLIASSPMVF
+170 IADSPLVASSPMVF

-195 KLDAP
+195 KLNTP

-207 KVLKDLS
+207 NVLKDIS
-214 PNAGVIPFTYVHTAP
+214 PTAGVVPFTYVHTAP

-249 RPEQLTAA
+249 RPEQLTVA
-257 DVQTYQNQVK
+257 DIQTYQNQIK

-299 VYESSVITAN
+299 VYESSVIAAN

-332 RAIVPNAPWMDANK
+332 RLIVPNAPWMDANK

-371 RPGTPGVALGT
+371 RPGTPGVALGS

-401 PQPQVVEAMIKSWQ
+401 PQPQVVEAMVKNWQ

-420 PSLVVVVIDTSGSMK
+420 PSLVMVVIDTSGSMK
-435 GARIAAMQ
+435 GARISAMQ
-443 STLQAYVNSLT
+443 STLQSYVNSLT
-454 SKDTIAMMDFNTVI
+454 PKDTIAMMDFNSII
-468 NPPVVIEGT
+468 NAPVLIEGT

-490 LKANGQTRLYDATL
+490 LKAAGQTKLYDATL

-516 DGINAVLVLTDGAD
+516 DSINAVLVLTDGAD
-530 SGSSIQIAQLLAELK
+530 SGSNTNIDQLLGELK
-545 KSGFETEQ
+545 KSGFETDQ
-553 RISVFTIGYGD
+553 RISIFTIGYGD
-564 EKEFNPKA
+564 EKEFSPKA

>member
-1 MISIFLG
+1 MQLKIRSHSVAFAFIS
-8 QANNMQI
+8 A
-15 KMRSNL
+15 
-21 FSGLNI
+21 
-27 SQLGLPSLNRKLVV
+27 
-41 TALSS
+41 S
-46 SLLLLVSCKT
+46 SLLFFSCSNFNKP
-56 EQPNNPAT
+56 EN
-64 GTNTG
+64 TNTG
-69 IQIKL
+69 IQVKL

-84 QQASVKFNQ
+84 QQASIKFNQ
-93 QKPKLDNG
+93 QKPKLNNG
-101 QEFYIACEIKGSG
+101 QEFYISCEVKGSG
-114 DVVADVVAQSQQF
+114 DVVADVVAQAQQF
-127 KAGKLAAG
+127 KTGKLVAG
-135 APELPAIISVDGEI
+135 APELPTVISVDGEI

-157 TNQIFPGQNYIPA
+157 INQIYPGQNYIPA
-170 IADSPLIASSPMVF
+170 IVDSPLVASSPMVF

-195 KLDAP
+195 KLSTP

-207 KVLKDLS
+207 NVLKDIS
-214 PNAGVIPFTYVHTAP
+214 PTAGVVPFTYVHTAP

-249 RPEQLTAA
+249 RPEQLTVA
-257 DVQTYQNQVK
+257 DIQTYQNQIK

-299 VYESSVITAN
+299 VYESSVIAAN

-332 RAIVPNAPWMDANK
+332 RLIVPNAPWMDANK

-371 RPGTPGVALGT
+371 RPGTPGVALGS

-401 PQPQVVEAMIKSWQ
+401 PQPQVVEAMVKNWQ

-420 PSLVVVVIDTSGSMK
+420 PSLVMVVIDTSGSMK

-443 STLQAYVNSLT
+443 STLQSYVNSLT
-454 SKDTIAMMDFNTVI
+454 PKDTIAMMDFNSII
-468 NPPVVIEGT
+468 NAPVLIEGT
-477 PEGKAKGLQYVAS
+477 PEGKAKGLQYVAA
-490 LKANGQTRLYDATL
+490 LEAAGQTKLYDATL

-516 DGINAVLVLTDGAD
+516 DSINAVLVLTDGAD
-530 SGSSIQIAQLLAELK
+530 SGSNTNIDQLLGELK
-545 KSGFETEQ
+545 KSGFETDQ
-553 RISVFTIGYGD
+553 RISIFTIGYGD
-564 EKEFNPKA
+564 EKEFSPKA

>member
-1 MISIFLG
+1 MQTAILSTLFVKLNTRAVISAFLLP
-8 QANNMQI
+8 
-15 KMRSNL
+15 SVLL
-21 FSGLNI
+21 FS
-27 SQLGLPSLNRKLVV
+27 
-41 TALSS
+41 
-46 SLLLLVSCKT
+46 SCKEFNKLT
-56 EQPNNPAT
+56 NQST

-69 IQIKL
+69 IQVKL
-74 LFGSALGDFC
+74 LFGSALSDFC
-84 QQASVKFNQ
+84 QQAAVKFNQ

-101 QEFYIACEIKGSG
+101 QEFYISCENKGSG
-114 DVVADVVAQSQQF
+114 DVVADVVAQSQMF

-135 APELPAIISVDGEI
+135 APELPSIISVDGEI

-157 TNQIFPGQNYIPA
+157 IDQIFPGQNYIPA

-195 KLDAP
+195 KLDTP

-207 KVLKDLS
+207 NVLKDLS
-214 PNAGVIPFTYVHTAP
+214 PTAGAIPFTYVHTAP

-249 RPEQLTAA
+249 RPEQLTVA
-257 DVQTYQNQVK
+257 DVQAYQNQVK

-274 RYGVSTNALAKSMV
+274 RYGISTNALAKAMV

-299 VYESSVITAN
+299 VYESSVIIAN
-309 SSLQA
+309 SNLQA

-332 RAIVPNAPWMDANK
+332 RAIVPNAPWLDANK

-371 RPGTPGVALGT
+371 RPGTPGVALGA

-420 PSLVVVVIDTSGSMK
+420 PSLVMVVIDTSGSMK
-435 GARIAAMQ
+435 GTRIAAMQ

-454 SKDTIAMMDFNTVI
+454 PKDTIAMMDFNTVI
-468 NPPVVIEGT
+468 NPPVLIEGT

-490 LKANGQTRLYDATL
+490 LKAAGQTKLYDATL

-516 DGINAVLVLTDGAD
+516 DSINAVLVLTDGAD
-530 SGSSIQIAQLLAELK
+530 SGSTVKIDQLLGELK

>member
-1 MISIFLG
+1 
-8 QANNMQI
+8 
-15 KMRSNL
+15 MRSNL

>member
-1 MISIFLG
+1 MQLKIRSHSLAFAFIS
-8 QANNMQI
+8 A
-15 KMRSNL
+15 
-21 FSGLNI
+21 
-27 SQLGLPSLNRKLVV
+27 
-41 TALSS
+41 S
-46 SLLLLVSCKT
+46 SLLFFSCSNFNKP
-56 EQPNNPAT
+56 EN
-64 GTNTG
+64 TNTG
-69 IQIKL
+69 IQVKL

-84 QQASVKFNQ
+84 QQASIKFNQ

-101 QEFYIACEIKGSG
+101 QEFYVSCEVKGSG
-114 DVVADVVAQSQQF
+114 DVVADVVAQAQQF
-127 KAGKLAAG
+127 KTGKLVAG
-135 APELPAIISVDGEI
+135 APELPTVISVDGEI

-157 TNQIFPGQNYIPA
+157 INQIYPGQNYIPA
-170 IADSPLIASSPMVF
+170 IVDSPLVASSPMVF

-195 KLDAP
+195 KLSTP

-207 KVLKDLS
+207 NVLKDIS
-214 PNAGVIPFTYVHTAP
+214 PTAGVVPFTYVHTAP

-249 RPEQLTAA
+249 RPEQLTVA
-257 DVQTYQNQVK
+257 DIQTYQNQIK

-299 VYESSVITAN
+299 VYESSVIAAN

-332 RAIVPNAPWMDANK
+332 RLIVPNAPWMDANK

-371 RPGTPGVALGT
+371 RPGTPGVALGS

-401 PQPQVVEAMIKSWQ
+401 PQPQVVEAMVKNWQ

-420 PSLVVVVIDTSGSMK
+420 PSLVMVVIDTSGSMK

-443 STLQAYVNSLT
+443 STLQSYVNSLT
-454 SKDTIAMMDFNTVI
+454 PKDTIAMMDFNSII
-468 NPPVVIEGT
+468 NAPVLIEGT
-477 PEGKAKGLQYVAS
+477 PEGKAKGLQYVAA
-490 LKANGQTRLYDATL
+490 LEAAGQTKLYDATL

-516 DGINAVLVLTDGAD
+516 DSINAVLVLTDGAD
-530 SGSSIQIAQLLAELK
+530 SGSNTNIDQLLGELK
-545 KSGFETEQ
+545 KSGFETDQ
-553 RISVFTIGYGD
+553 RISIFTIGYGD
-564 EKEFNPKA
+564 EKEFSPKA

>member
-1 MISIFLG
+1 MQLKTRSHSLAFAFIS
-8 QANNMQI
+8 A
-15 KMRSNL
+15 
-21 FSGLNI
+21 
-27 SQLGLPSLNRKLVV
+27 
-41 TALSS
+41 S
-46 SLLLLVSCKT
+46 SLLFFSCSNFNKP
-56 EQPNNPAT
+56 EN
-64 GTNTG
+64 TNTG
-69 IQIKL
+69 IQVKL

-84 QQASVKFNQ
+84 QQASIKFNQ

-101 QEFYIACEIKGSG
+101 QEFYVSCEVKGSG
-114 DVVADVVAQSQQF
+114 DVVADVVAQAQQF
-127 KAGKLAAG
+127 KTGKLVAG
-135 APELPAIISVDGEI
+135 APELPTVISVDGEI

-157 TNQIFPGQNYIPA
+157 INQIYPGQNYIPA
-170 IADSPLIASSPMVF
+170 IADSPLVASSPMVF

-195 KLDAP
+195 KLSTP

-207 KVLKDLS
+207 NVLKDIS
-214 PNAGVIPFTYVHTAP
+214 PTAGVVPFTYVHTAP

-249 RPEQLTAA
+249 RPEQLTVA
-257 DVQTYQNQVK
+257 DIQTYQNQIK

-299 VYESSVITAN
+299 VYESSVIVAN

-332 RAIVPNAPWMDANK
+332 RLIVPNAPWMDANK

-352 VVTYLQS
+352 VVKYLQS

-371 RPGTPGVALGT
+371 RPGTPGVALGS

-401 PQPQVVEAMIKSWQ
+401 PQPQVVEAMVKNWQ

-420 PSLVVVVIDTSGSMK
+420 PSLVMVVIDTSGSMK

-443 STLQAYVNSLT
+443 STLQSYVSSLT
-454 SKDTIAMMDFNTVI
+454 PKDTIAMMDFNSII
-468 NPPVVIEGT
+468 NAPVLIEGT
-477 PEGKAKGLQYVAS
+477 PEGKAKGLQYVAA
-490 LKANGQTRLYDATL
+490 LKAAGQTKLYDATL

-516 DGINAVLVLTDGAD
+516 DSINAVLVLTDGAD
-530 SGSSIQIAQLLAELK
+530 SGSNTNIDQLLGELK
-545 KSGFETEQ
+545 KSGFETDQ
-553 RISVFTIGYGD
+553 RISIFTIGYGD
-564 EKEFNPKA
+564 EKEFSPKA

>member
-1 MISIFLG
+1 MQLKTRSHSLAFAFIS
-8 QANNMQI
+8 A
-15 KMRSNL
+15 
-21 FSGLNI
+21 
-27 SQLGLPSLNRKLVV
+27 
-41 TALSS
+41 S
-46 SLLLLVSCKT
+46 SLLFFSCSNFNKP
-56 EQPNNPAT
+56 EN
-64 GTNTG
+64 TNTG
-69 IQIKL
+69 IQVKL

-84 QQASVKFNQ
+84 QQASIKFNQ

-101 QEFYIACEIKGSG
+101 QEFYVSCEVKGSG
-114 DVVADVVAQSQQF
+114 DVVADVVAQAQQF
-127 KAGKLAAG
+127 KTGKLVAG
-135 APELPAIISVDGEI
+135 APELPTVISVDGEI

-157 TNQIFPGQNYIPA
+157 INQIYPGQNYIPA
-170 IADSPLIASSPMVF
+170 IADSPLVASSPMVF

-195 KLDAP
+195 KLSTP

-207 KVLKDLS
+207 NVLKDIS
-214 PNAGVIPFTYVHTAP
+214 PTAGVVPFTYVHTAP

-249 RPEQLTAA
+249 RPEQLTVA
-257 DVQTYQNQVK
+257 DIQTYQNQIK

-299 VYESSVITAN
+299 VYESSVIAAN

-332 RAIVPNAPWMDANK
+332 RLIVPNAPWMDANK

-352 VVTYLQS
+352 VVKYLQS

-371 RPGTPGVALGT
+371 RPGTPGVALGS

-401 PQPQVVEAMIKSWQ
+401 PQPQVVEAMVKNWQ

-420 PSLVVVVIDTSGSMK
+420 PSLVMVVIDTSGSMK

-443 STLQAYVNSLT
+443 STLQSYVSSLT
-454 SKDTIAMMDFNTVI
+454 PKDTIAMMDFNSII
-468 NPPVVIEGT
+468 NAPVLIEGT

-490 LKANGQTRLYDATL
+490 LKAAGQTKLYDATL

-516 DGINAVLVLTDGAD
+516 DSINAVLVLTDGAD
-530 SGSSIQIAQLLAELK
+530 SGSNTNIDQLLGELK
-545 KSGFETEQ
+545 KSGFETDQ
-553 RISVFTIGYGD
+553 RISIFTIGYGD
-564 EKEFNPKA
+564 EKEFSPKA